1 MNDKTSVHL
10 IRTYTFT
17 LLFLINNHFTFNK
30 ALLCYFTL
38 SYFYMI
44 VHLGLFFILPVTF
57 YKIKILK
64 IRFNFFFFAGALK
77 EVAAADVCTWRDF
90 HLGLKHDPG

>member
-1 MNDKTSVHL
+1 MNDKTSIHL

-17 LLFLINNHFTFNK
+17 LSFFITNVTFNK
-30 ALLCYFTL
+30 ALLCYFTN
-38 SYFYMI
+38 SYFYKI
-44 VHLGLFFILPVTF
+44 VHLGLVFILPFNINKT
-57 YKIKILK
+57 KILK
-64 IRFNFFFFAGALK
+64 IKLFFFAGALK

>member
-1 MNDKTSVHL
+1 MNDKTSIRL

-17 LLFLINNHFTFNK
+17 ISILINNHVTFIK

-38 SYFYMI
+38 SYFYLI
-44 VHLGLFFILPVTF
+44 VHLGLVFNLPFNINKT
-57 YKIKILK
+57 KILK
-64 IRFNFFFFAGALK
+64 IKLFFFAGALK